1 MTGNAF
7 QSVLHANLD
16 AAYAVLRQNPPPIS
30 AMRSFIET
38 PDAQSGK
45 GVYPVWN
52 DAPAAEKFEGEVTY
66 EGISSQDYELRNE
79 EWGGKGLGLPPR
91 LGRARS
97 DGRHVQAH
105 RHAPHAPHGSAV
117 SGGASAIQDNDVAY
131 DGDNLFVT
139 TGDRI
144 NSFGGAGRSL
154 TNVESDIDEARTLMS
169 LIKMANSGAIID
181 RQPNII
187 LCHTAMETRIKKVVQ
202 SAAAATGSNSRV
214 ANVVGGYI
222 DQVIA
227 TSHLGTTASQMHTYY
242 LIAANA
248 IAKPLMWQRERM
260 MPDRSSGGMSRILDG
275 GYLRAESYL
284 NQEDRQ
290 YRFGVEVRGKSGIG
304 LPEMIVRVVN

>member
-1 MTGNAF
+1 MSPTTA
-7 QSVLHANLD
+7 
-16 AAYAVLRQNPPPIS
+16 
-30 AMRSFIET
+30 
-38 PDAQSGK
+38 
-45 GVYPVWN
+45 
-52 DAPAAEKFEGEVTY
+52 
-66 EGISSQDYELRNE
+66 
-79 EWGGKGLGLPPR
+79 
-91 LGRARS
+91 
-97 DGRHVQAH
+97 
-105 RHAPHAPHGSAV
+105 
-117 SGGASAIQDNDVAY
+117 
-131 DGDNLFVT
+131 DNLFVT
-139 TGDRI
+139 AGDRI

-275 GYLRAESYL
+275 GYLRAESL
-284 NQEDRQ
+284 PESRGQTVQ
-290 YRFGVEVRGKSGIG
+290 IRFGIG
-304 LPEMIVRVVN
+304 LPEMIVRVSQLDHRSSMK

>member
-79 EWGGKGLGLPPR
+79 EWGGKGLAFPR
-91 LGRARS
+91 AWAERDQT
-97 DGRHVQAH
+97 DGMFKRIGMHLMHHMEV
-105 RHAPHAPHGSAV
+105 PYLEV
-117 SGGASAIQDNDVAY
+117 LVTIQDNPVAY
-131 DGDNLFVT
+131 DGSNLFVT

-275 GYLRAESYL
+275 GYLRAESVSESGRSASTAL
-284 NQEDRQ
+284 AL
-290 YRFGVEVRGKSGIG
+290 RFAGSQASDCPR
-304 LPEMIVRVVN
+304 

>member
-1 MTGNAF
+1 M
-7 QSVLHANLD
+7 
-16 AAYAVLRQNPPPIS
+16 
-30 AMRSFIET
+30 
-38 PDAQSGK
+38 
-45 GVYPVWN
+45 
-52 DAPAAEKFEGEVTY
+52 
-66 EGISSQDYELRNE
+66 
-79 EWGGKGLGLPPR
+79 
-91 LGRARS
+91 
-97 DGRHVQAH
+97 
-105 RHAPHAPHGSAV
+105 
-117 SGGASAIQDNDVAY
+117 
-131 DGDNLFVT
+131 T

-248 IAKPLMWQRERM
+248 IAKPLMWQRERHAAGSVQWRDE
-260 MPDRSSGGMSRILDG
+260 PHPGRRVPPGRVVPEPGRT
-275 GYLRAESYL
+275 E
-284 NQEDRQ
+284 Q
-290 YRFGVEVRGKSGIG
+290 YRFGVELRGKAGVG

>member
-1 MTGNAF
+1 MNGSAF
-7 QSVLHANLD
+7 QSILHANLD
-16 AAYAVLRQNPPPIS
+16 AAYAVVRKNPPPIA
-30 AMRSFIET
+30 AMRSFVDMPT
-38 PDAQSGK
+38 AQSGK
-45 GVYPVWN
+45 ATYPIFP
-52 DAPAAEKFEGEVTY
+52 DAPAAKKFAGEVTY
-66 EGISSQDYELRNE
+66 TGISSQDYELRNE
-79 EWGGKGLGLPPR
+79 EWGGAGLAFPR
-91 LGRARS
+91 AWAERDQT
-97 DGRHVQAH
+97 DGIFKRIGMHLQHHMEVPYLEVL
-105 RHAPHAPHGSAV
+105 RT
-117 SGGASAIQDNDVAY
+117 IMNNDVAY

-154 TNVESDIDEARTLMS
+154 TNIESDIDEARTLMS

-187 LCHTAMETRIKKVVQ
+187 LCHTAMETRIRKVVQ
-202 SAAAATGSNSRV
+202 SAAAATGPNSRV

-260 MPDRSSGGMSRILDG
+260 QPDRSQGGMSRILDG
-275 GYLRAESYL
+275 GYLLAESYL
-284 NQEDRQ
+284 SQEDKQ
-290 YRFGVEVRGKSGIG
+290 YRFSVEVRGKSGVGI
-304 LPEMIVRVVN
+304 PEMIVRVVN